1 MSEIVAKLT
10 HSQTRAKDFYRF
22 HLFRKSPIKYIY
34 YGISSLVII
43 LAVIFYFLM
52 KYELALFLVFISIM
66 ILIIRVVNTNIT
78 INKIIKDLR
87 FPSINYTLKFNSQS
101 VIYQY
106 DSFKKEYL
114 WDNIIVICE
123 VNNYLYF
130 YITPSSALILTK
142 YTISE
147 EERILLQSLITNAK
161 VKHYQ
166 YKFK

>member
-34 YGISSLVII
+34 YGISSLVIV

-52 KYELALFLVFISIM
+52 KYELALFLIFIAIM
-66 ILIIRVVNTNIT
+66 ILIIRIVNTNIT

-101 VIYQY
+101 IIYQY
-106 DSFKKEYL
+106 DNFKKEYL
-114 WDNIIVICE
+114 WNNIIATYE

-130 YITPSSALILTK
+130 YITPGSALILTK
-142 YTISE
+142 YTISD
-147 EERILLQSLITNAK
+147 EERNLLRSLIIDSK
-161 VKHYQ
+161 VKYYQ